1 MARHAIR
8 PCRKRQKDR
17 GHPGK
22 SASLCKQLSDLQTL
36 EAEVELA
43 YSNKDRALELFS
55 LADKAKR
62 SGMTIEAVA
71 HAYEASGNTEQT
83 IVWYELFLGSAGTSL
98 GWAAQQDWLVAHYY
112 LARIYF

>member
-1 MARHAIR
+1 
-8 PCRKRQKDR
+8 
-17 GHPGK
+17 
-22 SASLCKQLSDLQTL
+22 
-36 EAEVELA
+36 VELA